1 MTACNESPQIC
12 LSFCPQLLPEPA
24 GFFRAGTLRGSAFS
38 ASAIPLFRPISRFP
52 TRFMVR
58 RRKMSARNWAVLP
71 NIFLPRHRI

>member
-24 GFFRAGTLRGSAFS
+24 GFFRAGTLRGAAFS
-38 ASAIPLFRPISRFP
+38 ASAALFCLPSAFP
-52 TRFMVR
+52 ARFMVR